1 MLIYTW
7 TSFQLCTPASSRV
20 SQLEEAVLYCSI
32 CHCRVGLPVRTTS
45 LPGLE
50 VRMSRSAYALPLS
63 APVSCFS
70 GLWARRNS
78 VNPDSSAVL
87 CFSRSPV
94 LTVCHGLSLFSIQ
107 IKAVVWGP
115 WAETPYTQQ
124 SHWPPLTAHTLNDSW
139 SWLTFPLGR
148 DAIPDSTGRG
158 CR

>member
-1 MLIYTW
+1 MLLQTL
-7 TSFQLCTPASSRV
+7 TSIQLCMPASSRV
-20 SQLEEAVLYCSI
+20 SQLEEAVLLCSI
-32 CHCRVGLPVRTTS
+32 WFYGVGLPVRTTS
-45 LPGLE
+45 LPGPE
-50 VRMSRSAYALPLS
+50 VRMSRSACALPPS
-63 APVSCFS
+63 APVSSFS

-78 VNPDSSAVL
+78 VNPERLRWCWL
-87 CFSRSPV
+87 C
-94 LTVCHGLSLFSIQ
+94 CGLSLFSIQ

-124 SHWPPLTAHTLNDSW
+124 SHWPPLTVHTLNDSW